1 MSEGGKGDDRAPV
14 VKPMQTSSL
23 AAQSSELNDADTKV
37 EGKNTEYCYH
47 CDGHEGSLLSH
58 YSREGEAL
66 LQSRKG
72 KITHCRYKGIVKT
85 ALFQQSI

>member
-47 CDGHEGSLLSH
+47 CKGHNGLLASASSSQRRH
-58 YSREGEAL
+58 L
-66 LQSRKG
+66 LAIKRS
-72 KITHCRYKGIVKT
+72 
-85 ALFQQSI
+85 